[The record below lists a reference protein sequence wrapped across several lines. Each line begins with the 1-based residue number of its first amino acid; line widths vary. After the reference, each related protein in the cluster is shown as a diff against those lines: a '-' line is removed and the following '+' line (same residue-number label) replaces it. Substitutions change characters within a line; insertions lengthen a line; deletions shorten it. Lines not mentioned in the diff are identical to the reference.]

1 MDADQ
6 YRATLFAAVDR
17 PGPTESP
24 VKRDDDVVLAL
35 TGDVRGLGAK
45 GTPVPG
51 SADGR
56 TVTRFTRAEV
66 RAMIARLRRNTG
78 D

>member
-6 YRATLFAAVDR
+6 YRATLFAAADR

-45 GTPVPG
+45 GTPVG
-51 SADGR
+51 SADGQ